1 VHRAHSTPEL
11 RSAGRLIQVT
21 TIASKEDAA
30 SAPKLRFLPR
40 VSIRLDRRAGGADAS
55 ASHGGDAARRSVSLV
70 VKRRPRPGKVVTTTV
85 SIDYRVVLFV
95 ALVALL
101 ASAAGLPVSNGGA
114 DSEPAMA
121 AAAETVPIG
130 GSATAKDRIPP
141 LVRYSELRLEP
152 ATHVGQR
159 TFRRPH
165 RPQCDVCASSL
176 DKSLVEV
183 RYLHSGGA
191 SLHIQSVADDGRLK
205 TVGGDVW
212 VVRFATNT
220 STWRQL
226 ARDLGDGSYVA
237 DVSRDELDVR
247 DVQAWVQLWF
257 TSLVPDYLESRW
269 WIMVGHTPASN
280 RSFPSLPAQNLPSA
294 DQLQCRAASRPP
306 ITIAARAQ
314 PAHEHPPITR
324 ACHGGEDGRWVRV
337 SENGTTPSGMQAV
350 GHHSQFRSPH
360 EWVPFGCASTRRQHL
375 HIGRCLAKGHR
386 RLIIVG
392 DSISNGFALD
402 ICARV
407 AGRSANCSEWS
418 GPAKPL
424 PSGGVIISNA
434 MGNPPRIGCGNV
446 VGKAAGDWER
456 ALALAN
462 DSIVVLQSGAH
473 DVSLPPPGHEKKVSP
488 LSAYRHHIRLL
499 AHIIARVQAV
509 NPSVQF
515 VWRQTT
521 HQLLLEDATLKAGAS
536 LCGLAAGRARAFPG
550 TNPLVIRAL
559 NEAARSTLA
568 PLGVKIWE
576 EPALLT
582 LSAPLGAFRDPQHHD
597 ACGAGSDR
605 HDGSRGSRCAAAR
618 RKGEGGAHANP
629 ADATWARM
637 GGLSE
642 AITDTFFDSVLGCGR
657 T

>member
-1 VHRAHSTPEL
+1 MP
-11 RSAGRLIQVT
+11 
-21 TIASKEDAA
+21 
-30 SAPKLRFLPR
+30 LPPP
-40 VSIRLDRRAGGADAS
+40 S
-55 ASHGGDAARRSVSLV
+55 
-70 VKRRPRPGKVVTTTV
+70 
-85 SIDYRVVLFV
+85 
-95 ALVALL
+95 
-101 ASAAGLPVSNGGA
+101 PV
-114 DSEPAMA
+114 
-121 AAAETVPIG
+121 
-130 GSATAKDRIPP
+130 GSC
-141 LVRYSELRLEP
+141 
-152 ATHVGQR
+152 Q
-159 TFRRPH
+159 
-165 RPQCDVCASSL
+165 VCASSL
-176 DKSLVEV
+176 DESRVEV

-205 TVGGDVW
+205 TVGGDSW
-212 VVRFATNT
+212 IVRFETNT

-237 DVSRDELDVR
+237 DVPGDELDVR
-247 DVQAWVQLWF
+247 DVQTHVQLWF
-257 TSLVPDYLESRW
+257 TSLVPDYLESKW
-269 WIMVGHTPASN
+269 WINVSDTPTSR
-280 RSFPSLPAQNLPSA
+280 RSFPSLPAQTLSSA

-314 PAHEHPPITR
+314 PPAHEHPPITR
-324 ACHGGEDGRWVRV
+324 ACTGGEDGRWLRV
-337 SENGTTPSGMQAV
+337 SETGTPPSGMQAV
-350 GHHSQFRSPH
+350 FGHHSQFRSPH
-360 EWVPFGCASTRRQHL
+360 IWVPFGCASTRRQHP
-375 HIGRCLAKGHR
+375 HIGRCLAKGNR

-407 AGRSANCSEWS
+407 AGRSANCSEWG

-434 MGNPPRIGCGNV
+434 MGTPPRIGLGNVV

-473 DVSLPPPGHEKKVSP
+473 DISLPPSGHEKKVSP

-509 NPSVQF
+509 NPTVQF

-521 HQLLLEDATLKAGAS
+521 HQLLLEDAKSLKAGAS

-550 TNPLVIRAL
+550 TNPLAIRAL
-559 NEAARSTLA
+559 NEAARSALA
-568 PLGVKIWE
+568 PLGVIIWE

-597 ACGAGSDR
+597 VCGAGSDR
-605 HDGSRGSRCAAAR
+605 HDRSRGSRCAAAR
-618 RKGEGGAHANP
+618 RKGEGFARP
-629 ADATWARM
+629 VDATWARM